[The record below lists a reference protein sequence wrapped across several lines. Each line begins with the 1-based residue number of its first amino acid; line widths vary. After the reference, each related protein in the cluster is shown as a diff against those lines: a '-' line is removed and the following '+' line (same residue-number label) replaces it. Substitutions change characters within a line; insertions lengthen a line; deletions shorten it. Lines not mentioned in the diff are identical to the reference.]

1 KYLMRK
7 LRYDVDIGDDR
18 ASGPDGYMSAF
29 FNKGW
34 DIVGMDVCS
43 VIIDLFSNGQILKE
57 INHTFIALIPK
68 VSTPLKVNDYRPIS
82 FCNVIFTCISKIL
95 TNRIIDGIKEVV
107 SQNQSAFV
115 LGRRISDNILIIQEL
130 MLNYHRDRGPPRYH
144 KHCKD
149 LNIIN
154 VCSADDL
161 FIFPCGDV
169 DSTQV
174 IIDSLDE
181 FKRVLGLVPSIP
193 KTTTFFCNVLNH
205 VKVDIL
211 NIMSFAEG
219 KLPVKYLGVPLISSR
234 LLNRDCKILV
244 EKRRII
250 LKIGKINL
258 FRLLVDSNY
267 VNIQQLIRGFMWCN
281 GEYKR
286 GRDKVA
292 WNDIC
297 LPKHEGGLVSDMEAN
312 GAWLWPHAWLQ
323 KAPILGNIL
332 ASNLDNYRNNHFQL
346 RDVNRKLKVF
356 SVRNTWE
363 AIRQR
368 GTLVNWFKV
377 VWFAHNIPR
386 HVFHLWLVMRR
397 SLKTQDRMRQWYL
410 GTNVVLNML
419 RCPLCESQK
428 DTYEHLF
435 FKYSFSAL
443 VWNSVRHLAG
453 MDHIQEKL
461 NDVVL
466 FLKPIE
472 NKRTENIIGRLILV
486 ATSYFIWLEQNN
498 HTFKKAKKNLKQIKD
513 IIMVTVS
520 QKLLMSHPD
529 NGGNLG
535 MQHNDES

>member
-1 KYLMRK
+1 MTCEVL
-7 LRYDVDIGDDR
+7 DVR
-18 ASGPDGYMSAF
+18 
-29 FNKGW
+29 
-34 DIVGMDVCS
+34 
-43 VIIDLFSNGQILKE
+43 DLFLTQVSDVSNTNMVQEISNEEIKAAMLILMM
-57 INHTFIALIPK
+57 IGLQVQMGICLLSLIK
-68 VSTPLKVNDYRPIS
+68 GGTL
-82 FCNVIFTCISKIL
+82 
-95 TNRIIDGIKEVV
+95 
-107 SQNQSAFV
+107 
-115 LGRRISDNILIIQEL
+115 LGW
-130 MLNYHRDRGPPRYH
+130 MYH

-154 VCSADDL
+154 VCSANDL
-161 FIFPCGDV
+161 FIFSCGDV
-169 DSTQV
+169 DSTQG
-174 IIDSLDE
+174 E
-181 FKRVLGLVPSIP
+181 
-193 KTTTFFCNVLNH
+193 
-205 VKVDIL
+205 
-211 NIMSFAEG
+211 
-219 KLPVKYLGVPLISSR
+219 LPVKYLGVPLISSR

-244 EKRRII
+244 EKAKNHVEDWKNKSLSFAGRLQLCKLVISSMHVYWASVLVIPKGI
-250 LKIGKINL
+250 LQ
-258 FRLLVDSNY
+258 D
-267 VNIQQLIRGFMWCN
+267 IQQLIRGFMWCN

-286 GRDKVA
+286 GRAKVA
-292 WNDIC
+292 WDDIC

-332 ASNLDNYRNNHFQL
+332 ASNLNNKGQ
-346 RDVNRKLKVF
+346 
-356 SVRNTWE
+356 E
-363 AIRQR
+363 
-368 GTLVNWFKV
+368 
-377 VWFAHNIPR
+377 
-386 HVFHLWLVMRR
+386 
-397 SLKTQDRMRQWYL
+397 DRMRQWYV

-435 FKYSFSAL
+435 FKCSFSAL

-466 FLKPIE
+466 FLKPME
-472 NKRTENIIGRLILV
+472 NKRTANIIGRLILA

-498 HTFKKAKKNLKQIKD
+498 RTFKKAKKNLKQIKD